1 MKRRYTM
8 AKVAQGFQEG
18 GFMARA
24 KEAVETFMELG
35 AKYEVVLVGL
45 ADEVTK
51 QRQIIQQAERSAAES
66 AERAASAT
74 AQLKATQQQVSE
86 MLAQMRE
93 TASRVEKSRESA
105 EATWQSLEDR
115 LRDLAAADQRQ
126 SHTTERLAQA
136 VKRNTL
142 LVAALS
148 VSGILLSLVTL
159 LS

>member
-1 MKRRYTM
+1 
-8 AKVAQGFQEG
+8 
-18 GFMARA
+18 MARA

-115 LRDLAAADQRQ
+115 LRDLAAADQHQ
-126 SHTTERLAQA
+126 SHATEQLAHA

-148 VSGILLSLVTL
+148 VSGILLSFVAL
-159 LS
+159 LI